1 MPSSIILSGTRTAIP
16 GVYSVINVDRSDTTE
31 LGTKNLCVVGDFPQL
46 EPHNAS
52 EYKVLVNQQVSDIIN
67 NPSRTI
73 QKLEKLWKGALSGD
87 LNSFGTSSNSLTFV
101 NARITGLIQ
110 ASGTLDNASE
120 YGSIASGTDIIKLKS
135 KSWGTAGNL
144 TAIKLTIA
152 SPNDEENILVKITG
166 DVDGNSAS
174 MDKRYRNVLQLK
186 TKAATN
192 AKIKIEGGNLIIQEP
207 AGTELLNVS
216 LQEYGT
222 MDDLFNVI
230 KANCT
235 SVIDFSDTANNFV
248 NFYGVLPKDLDC
260 LMDAADANDFK
271 EFGSAGTLKL
281 SAITQ
286 GIIDTINQA
295 AGLPFSAEIISQN
308 NRVPVSQYSAINSF
322 TKIKDLGTGISGAN
336 GTAPTASN
344 YETAL
349 AACVNED
356 ISIITCLD
364 SSSAVALKVAAHVD
378 ECVSNSQFRNAW
390 IGAPENS
397 SLATIYSSFV
407 LPINNP
413 NVAVVGQGFKWQDG
427 ELYSDPAYLA
437 FVMMCLQGTV
447 PVAQPLT
454 NLKPNLIETFQSWER
469 DKESSLENAINK
481 GICVIS
487 NNKQLRDLRI
497 ARSITTYLKDN
508 LSVNC
513 EVSARESVNVCLK
526 DLQKFLYNQ
535 IGSRISN
542 GTAQLV
548 TDLTTQRLTSQRN
561 AGFIKDFRNIE
572 VVVSADTA
580 FVTFDLAVTEPLNF
594 IKITA
599 TVRQF

>member
-52 EYKVLVNQQVSDIIN
+52 EYKVLINQQVSDIIN
-67 NPSRTI
+67 KPSRTI

-101 NARITGLIQ
+101 NARITGLVQ

-120 YGSIASGTDIIKLKS
+120 YGSIASGADIIKLKS
-135 KSWGTAGNL
+135 KSWGAAGNI
-144 TAIKLTIA
+144 TSIKLVIS
-152 SPNDEENILVKITG
+152 SPN
-166 DVDGNSAS
+166 

-192 AKIKIEGGNLIIQEP
+192 AKIKIESGRLIIQEA
-207 AGTELLNVS
+207 AGTELLNV
-216 LQEYGT
+216 LLEDFNT
-222 MDDLFNVI
+222 MDELFNVI
-230 KANCT
+230 KANCA
-235 SVIDFSDTANNFV
+235 SSIDFSDTANNFV
-248 NFYGVLPKDLDC
+248 NFYGVLPKNLDC

-286 GIIDTINQA
+286 GIIDTINSA
-295 AGLPFSAEIISQN
+295 AGLPFSAEIVSQN
-308 NRVPVSQYSAINSF
+308 NRVPISQINQF
-322 TKIKDLGTGISGAN
+322 PVFIKIKDLGTGIAGSD

-356 ISIITCLD
+356 ISVITCLD
-364 SSSAVALKVAAHVD
+364 DTSAVALKVAAHVD
-378 ECVSNSQFRNAW
+378 QCITNSQFRNAW
-390 IGAPENS
+390 ISATANS
-397 SLATIYSSFV
+397 PLATIYSSYV

-413 NVAVVGQGFKWQDG
+413 NVAVVGQGFKWIDG
-427 ELYSDPAYLA
+427 EEYGPKHLA

-454 NLKPNLIETFQSWER
+454 NLKPNLIETIQNWTR
-469 DKESSLENAINK
+469 DDEPTLENAINK

-497 ARSITTYLKDN
+497 VRSITTYLKDN

-513 EVSARESVNVCLK
+513 EISARESVNVCLK

-561 AGFIKDFRNIE
+561 AGFIKNFRNIE